1 MAYMSFSLTPQGTL
15 IQMEGKHDQL
25 VNKENFGPTDHYFA
39 GIGAWMYA
47 GIASYG
53 RKFELPVEAITMTLD
68 TTKSEETR
76 LINKMD
82 FQVKFPVDFPPQH
95 KQSILKNMNACYVK
109 KHLYDPPEVTV
120 TVVE

>member
-1 MAYMSFSLTPQGTL
+1 
-15 IQMEGKHDQL
+15 
-25 VNKENFGPTDHYFA
+25 
-39 GIGAWMYA
+39 MYA

-68 TTKSEETR
+68 TIKSEETR
-76 LINKMD
+76 LITKMD

-120 TVVE
+120 NVVE